1 MSPDM
6 PGLGVCVP
14 NCNPIL
20 QGFLNWGGFCARQY
34 QETLWGVTT
43 GEELL
48 LAPMGGGQRC
58 YRNPLP
64 TAKTYLA
71 PNVRSVKV
79 EKPCYTRTRQKDRE
93 TVF

>member
-1 MSPDM
+1 MF
-6 PGLGVCVP
+6 LTATLYCR
-14 NCNPIL
+14 
-20 QGFLNWGGFCARQY
+20 GFLTGGDFVPGNIRRHS
-34 QETLWGVTT
+34 GVSPL
-43 GEELL
+43 EKLL
-48 LAPMGGGQRC
+48 LASMGGGQRC

-64 TAKTYLA
+64 TTKTYLA